1 MRVPPWRG
9 EGSLDETHLAVD
21 LLDDRTFAL
30 VETRLVLL
38 EQIVALGIDGDDQR
52 AELTDPVDP
61 QGFRHAEI
69 LPFGP
74 LDFLDLGGRQ
84 YRTTA
89 GEYRMHGLVFQ
100 AASGGF
106 RAHTALADD
115 QLDAGLFDELLLELF
130 HAHAGGRADG

>member
-30 VETRLVLL
+30 VETGLVLL

-61 QGFRHAEI
+61 QCFRHAEI
-69 LPFGP
+69 LPFGA
-74 LDFLDLGGRQ
+74 LDFFHLGGRQ
-84 YRTTA
+84 YRANA
-89 GEYRMHGLVFQ
+89 GEYRVHGLVLQ
-100 AASGGF
+100 TTGGGY
-106 RAHTALADD
+106 RTHAALADD
-115 QLDAGLFDELLLELF
+115 
-130 HAHAGGRADG
+130 